1 MTAPMMRKRN
11 PTPHSKGVSK
21 MPAMTR
27 KTPTRRSALRFSI
40 DGPRRTSHVKVW
52 HSFRGLLGLNSAER
66 EDFVDEF
73 RVGQDHSAAAVAL
86 EPEGV
91 EDLGRVLSLAGLLDE
106 GREGAPDDFATRE
119 TADGDDHAFTG
130 TISGASCEPRARGAS
145 SAASGG
151 CPGRSTSGRILGTV
165 SRALCR
171 SGTGR
176 ARGRSRSG
184 RRPPGPSPRPLG
196 R

>member
-27 KTPTRRSALRFSI
+27 KTATRRSALRFSI

-86 EPEGV
+86 ESEGV

-106 GREGAPDDFATRE
+106 GGEGASDDFATRE

-130 TISGASCEPRARGAS
+130 TTSGASCVPRARGAS

-151 CPGRSTSGRILGTV
+151 GPGRSNARRNPRTR
-165 SRALCR
+165 SRAPCP
-171 SGTGR
+171 
-176 ARGRSRSG
+176 SRNCAS
-184 RRPPGPSPRPLG
+184 
-196 R
+196 

>member
-27 KTPTRRSALRFSI
+27 KTATRRSALRFSI

-73 RVGQDHSAAAVAL
+73 RVGQDHSAAAVAH
-86 EPEGV
+86 ESEGV
-91 EDLGRVLSLAGLLDE
+91 QGLGRVPSMG
-106 GREGAPDDFATRE
+106 GPPG
-119 TADGDDHAFTG
+119 
-130 TISGASCEPRARGAS
+130 
-145 SAASGG
+145 ASGG
-151 CPGRSTSGRILGTV
+151 RRSE
-165 SRALCR
+165 AL
-171 SGTGR
+171 
-176 ARGRSRSG
+176 A
-184 RRPPGPSPRPLG
+184 
-196 R
+196 